1 MVSKMSSGVRVGS
14 YELLD
19 LVGEGSFGCV
29 YRARHATLGR
39 RAAVKQSKYVD
50 GEEADLFFQEAKI
63 LARLNHYSVPALFD
77 YLVQDGAP
85 YMVLS
90 WAPGATLERILQVT
104 PSPDGTL
111 IARTPLH
118 DEHVLWV
125 LDRLLESLD
134 YLHLCGVFH
143 GDVKPANFIVDV
155 PNHGAVLTDF
165 TVAVAGAKRDSIGKG
180 GTPGYTAPEILSG
193 MPPIAESDIWAAAKV
208 AIAMMG
214 GDPCT
219 GIVPADA
226 AAPVRDLLNQM
237 LRADPTSRPRSAA
250 GVRKAVRE
258 ARETLWKRTS
268 TREALK
274 FRDGTVWS
282 PPRKK

>member
-29 YRARHATLGR
+29 YRARDVVLGR

-63 LARLNHYSVPALFD
+63 LGRLNHYSVPALYA

-85 YMVLS
+85 YMAMS
-90 WAPGATLERILQVT
+90 WAPGSTLEQILRVS
-104 PSPDGTL
+104 PAPDGTL
-111 IARTPLH
+111 LARTPLH

-134 YLHLCGVFH
+134 YLHLCGIFH

-193 MPPIAESDIWAAAKV
+193 MPPIAESDVWAAAKV

-219 GIVPADA
+219 GIVPAGVAD
-226 AAPVRDLLNQM
+226 PIRNLLNNM

-250 GVRKAVRE
+250 EVRKTIRTVRV
-258 ARETLWKRTS
+258 ALYKQTS
-268 TREALK
+268 TSEALK